1 MRKPDPA
8 WAENAAC
15 LKAMMRR
22 RDGLFPLI
30 VDFAL
35 RPSRYMHESWAET
48 LFTPELWDRL
58 RQSRRAAPHIDQL
71 ILQDLGMA
79 DTLPVDFDTPAARLA
94 LLDGETL
101 DRLSLRLGLVIDGA
115 EVRRIITADAVKAVR
130 EALGT
135 DAYSFAVQR
144 APLLAPARR
153 SRIARPQTPRH
164 CRRRCPTA

>member
-1 MRKPDPA
+1 
-8 WAENAAC
+8 
-15 LKAMMRR
+15 
-22 RDGLFPLI
+22 
-30 VDFAL
+30 
-35 RPSRYMHESWAET
+35 
-48 LFTPELWDRL
+48 
-58 RQSRRAAPHIDQL
+58 
-71 ILQDLGMA
+71 MA